1 MLLDEIDL
9 KILDMLQEA
18 GRTKRNVLAEAVGLS
33 LPSLSERLNK
43 LEEKEII
50 TGYYTKLD
58 LKKFDLDI
66 MVYIT
71 IHTDS
76 SKHYDSF
83 AQHVKDTE
91 EILECYAVLGE
102 GSHVMKAVVKDSKS
116 LENLLGKIQSWKG
129 VKRTHS
135 RFILSTIKE
144 TTKVNINPKEKE

>member
-1 MLLDEIDL
+1 MIDAIDA
-9 KILDMLQEA
+9 KILNMLQDD
-18 GRTKRNVLAEAVGLS
+18 GRTKRNVLAEAVKLS

-43 LEEKEII
+43 LEEKGII
-50 TGYYTKLD
+50 TGYYTKLNLKNFGLD
-58 LKKFDLDI
+58 L
-66 MVYIT
+66 MVFIT

-83 AQHVKDTE
+83 AKHVAETD

-102 GSHVMKAVVKDSKS
+102 GSHVMKAIVKDSTA

-144 TTKVNINPKEKE
+144 TSKIKIVHNK

>member
-1 MLLDEIDL
+1 MLDAIDV
-9 KILDMLQEA
+9 KILNMLQDD
-18 GRTKRNVLAEAVGLS
+18 GRTKRNVLAEAVKLS

-43 LEEKEII
+43 LEEKGII
-50 TGYYTKLD
+50 TGYYTKLNLKNFGLD
-58 LKKFDLDI
+58 L
-66 MVYIT
+66 MVFIT

-83 AQHVKDTE
+83 AKHVEETD

-102 GSHVMKAVVKDSKS
+102 GSHVMKALVKDSAS

-144 TTKVNINPKEKE
+144 TSKIKITTNK

>member
-1 MLLDEIDL
+1 MMLDEIDV
-9 KILDMLQEA
+9 KILNMLQEE
-18 GRTKRNVLAEAVGLS
+18 GRAKRNVLAEAVGLS

-43 LEEKEII
+43 LEEKGII

-58 LKKFDLDI
+58 LKVFGLDL
-66 MVYIT
+66 MVIIT

-83 AQHVKDTE
+83 AENVRKTD
-91 EILECYAVLGE
+91 EIIECYAVLGE
-102 GSHVMKAVVKDSKS
+102 GSHVMKAIVKDSQS
-116 LENLLGKIQSWKG
+116 LEKLLSKIQSWKG

-144 TTKVNINPKEKE
+144 TTKINIGNKK

>member
-1 MLLDEIDL
+1 MMLDEIDL
-9 KILDMLQEA
+9 KILNMLQDD

-43 LEEKEII
+43 LEEKKII
-50 TGYYTKLD
+50 SGYFTKLD
-58 LKKFDLDI
+58 LKVFGLDL
-66 MVYIT
+66 MVFIT

-76 SKHYDSF
+76 SKHYESF
-83 AQHVKDTE
+83 AENVRNTE

-102 GSHVMKAVVKDSKS
+102 GSHVMKALVKDSES
-116 LENLLGKIQSWKG
+116 LEKLLSKIQSWKG

-144 TTKVNINPKEKE
+144 TTKINVTKNK

>member
-1 MLLDEIDL
+1 MMLDEIDL
-9 KILDMLQEA
+9 KILNMLQDD

-43 LEEKEII
+43 LEEKKII
-50 TGYYTKLD
+50 SGYFTKLD
-58 LKKFDLDI
+58 LKVFGLDL
-66 MVYIT
+66 MVFIT

-76 SKHYDSF
+76 SKHYESF
-83 AQHVKDTE
+83 SENVRNTE

-102 GSHVMKAVVKDSKS
+102 GSHVMKALVKDSES
-116 LENLLGKIQSWKG
+116 LEKLLSKIQSWKG

-144 TTKVNINPKEKE
+144 TTKINVTKNK

>member
-1 MLLDEIDL
+1 MVDDIDV
-9 KILDMLQEA
+9 KILNILQED
-18 GRTKRNVLAEAVGLS
+18 GRTKRNALADAVGLS

-43 LEEKEII
+43 LEVKGII
-50 TGYYTKLD
+50 TGYYTKINLKNFGLD
-58 LKKFDLDI
+58 L
-66 MVYIT
+66 MVFIT

-83 AQHVKDTE
+83 AENVKMTD

-102 GSHVMKAVVKDSKS
+102 GSHVMKALVKDSAS
-116 LENLLGKIQSWKG
+116 LEKLLGKIQSWRG

-144 TTKVNINPKEKE
+144 TTKINISNTK